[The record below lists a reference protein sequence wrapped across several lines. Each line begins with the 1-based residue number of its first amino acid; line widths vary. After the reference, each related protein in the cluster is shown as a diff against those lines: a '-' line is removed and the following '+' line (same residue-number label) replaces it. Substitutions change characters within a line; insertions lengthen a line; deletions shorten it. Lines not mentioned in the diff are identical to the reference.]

1 VIPAL
6 SKSETASPTHQRKA
20 SKRDLHASGNGS
32 NNSQRWLLPYA
43 DVVTLLFALF
53 AYQYFAVSPGRPAA
67 SATPGPPPVRA
78 PEAPPLESKSEREML
93 ERQLGLALKDI
104 DSKTVQVEQQERGV
118 VVVLCDSPLL
128 FTPGSSQLAAGG
140 QQLLQRFLP
149 LMEHTR
155 MKMRIEGH
163 ADNIPMHDAAYQ
175 DNYYLSLGRAGAV
188 ARCLL
193 DQGAD
198 PDRLALMAYGERR
211 PIASNAT
218 PEGRSRN
225 RRVEILFQY

>member
-1 VIPAL
+1 
-6 SKSETASPTHQRKA
+6 
-20 SKRDLHASGNGS
+20 LHGSGSGNQ
-32 NNSQRWLLPYA
+32 SQRWLLPYA

-53 AYQYFAVSPGRPAA
+53 AFQYFAVSPGKAA
-67 SATPGPPPVRA
+67 ATATPGAPPVA
-78 PEAPPLESKSEREML
+78 AAVAPPLDNQSERELL
-93 ERQLGLALKDI
+93 EQQLGLALKDI
-104 DSKTVQVEQQERGV
+104 DSRSVQVQQQERGV
-118 VVVLCDSPLL
+118 VVILCDSPLL
-128 FTPGSSQLAAGG
+128 FTPGSSRLATGG
-140 QQLLQRFLP
+140 QDLLLRFLP

-155 MKMRIEGH
+155 VKMRIEGH
-163 ADNIPMHDAAYQ
+163 ADNTPIHDALYQ

-211 PIASNAT
+211 PIASNDT

>member
-1 VIPAL
+1 MIPAL
-6 SKSETASPTHQRKA
+6 SKSATASQSNLRKA
-20 SKRDLHASGNGS
+20 SKSDLHASDSGS
-32 NNSQRWLLPYA
+32 KSQRWLLPYA

-53 AYQYFAVSPGRPAA
+53 AYQYFAVSPGKATA
-67 SATPGPPPVRA
+67 TATPGAPPVA
-78 PEAPPLESKSEREML
+78 AALAPPVENEAERELL
-93 ERQLGLALKDI
+93 EKQLGLALKDI

-128 FTPGSSQLAAGG
+128 FTPGSSQLTGAG

-155 MKMRIEGH
+155 VKMRIDGH
-163 ADNIPMHDAAYQ
+163 ADNTPIHDAVFK

-198 PDRLALMAYGERR
+198 PDRLALMAYGDRR

-218 PEGRSRN
+218 PQGRSRN

>member
-1 VIPAL
+1 M
-6 SKSETASPTHQRKA
+6 HG
-20 SKRDLHASGNGS
+20 SGSS
-32 NNSQRWLLPYA
+32 NSHRWLLPYA

-53 AYQYFAVSPGRPAA
+53 AYQYFAVSPGKSAPT
-67 SATPGPPPVRA
+67 ATPGPPPVA
-78 PEAPPLESKSEREML
+78 AVLAPPIEDQAERELL
-93 ERQLGLALKDI
+93 EKQLGLALKDI

-128 FTPGSSQLAAGG
+128 FTPGSSQLTAAG

-155 MKMRIEGH
+155 MKMRIDGH
-163 ADNIPMHDAAYQ
+163 ADNTPIHDAVFK
-175 DNYYLSLGRAGAV
+175 DNYYLSLGRAGSV
-188 ARCLL
+188 ARSLV

-198 PDRLALMAYGERR
+198 PDRLSLMAYGDRR
-211 PIASNAT
+211 PLAT
-218 PEGRSRN
+218 NGTSAGRSRN

>member
-1 VIPAL
+1 M
-6 SKSETASPTHQRKA
+6 
-20 SKRDLHASGNGS
+20 HASASGG
-32 NNSQRWLLPYA
+32 NSQRWLLPYA

-53 AYQYFAVSPGRPAA
+53 AYQYFAVSPGKAA
-67 SATPGPPPVRA
+67 ATATPGPPPVAALAA
-78 PEAPPLESKSEREML
+78 PAVDSQSDRELL

-128 FTPGSSQLAAGG
+128 FTPGSSELAQSGR
-140 QQLLQRFLP
+140 QLLQRFLP
-149 LMEHTR
+149 LMEQTHV
-155 MKMRIEGH
+155 KMRIEGH
-163 ADNIPMHDAAYQ
+163 ADNTPIHDAIYQ

-211 PIASNAT
+211 PIASNASA
-218 PEGRSRN
+218 EGRSRN